1 MDHVRFTKPHLAIR
15 DQVPQTVLAGPTRLI
30 AHGPRAC
37 RRYLPASE
45 TLAPRRPAVSQRGPA
60 ARSRRMPR
68 ELLDARH
75 DLSEQE
81 PCQVTFGELQSEVPG
96 MSDEASD
103 PTQRHPNV
111 EGHLL
116 SWLKVGLQVAHCAP
130 HVIHPGVQGPAHEV
144 SPP

>member
-1 MDHVRFTKPHLAIR
+1 
-15 DQVPQTVLAGPTRLI
+15 
-30 AHGPRAC
+30 
-37 RRYLPASE
+37 
-45 TLAPRRPAVSQRGPA
+45 
-60 ARSRRMPR
+60 MPR

-116 SWLKVGLQVAHCAP
+116 SWLKVGLQVAHCAR
-130 HVIHPGVQGPAHEV
+130 HAIHPGPRPGPRGLATLIDHV
-144 SPP
+144 PSPARTDWLTQTAS